1 MMLESRST
9 TDGMMPA
16 RSGASTV
23 DGRDGHIPMEGIAI
37 SMLIIGDMSTALV
50 CHMHGSHNSQTY
62 VSHIRMHLYIESM
75 YSCYKLNTQNNS
87 VELYHAMII
96 THCYRYFDTSN
107 VCCFNIA
114 IFETQ
119 TSSNFKVANNS
130 NS

>member
-50 CHMHGSHNSQTY
+50 CICMVAITLRRMLVTY
-62 VSHIRMHLYIESM
+62 VCTYIL
-75 YSCYKLNTQNNS
+75 K
-87 VELYHAMII
+87 
-96 THCYRYFDTSN
+96 
-107 VCCFNIA
+107 VCI
-114 IFETQ
+114 
-119 TSSNFKVANNS
+119 VATN
-130 NS
+130 